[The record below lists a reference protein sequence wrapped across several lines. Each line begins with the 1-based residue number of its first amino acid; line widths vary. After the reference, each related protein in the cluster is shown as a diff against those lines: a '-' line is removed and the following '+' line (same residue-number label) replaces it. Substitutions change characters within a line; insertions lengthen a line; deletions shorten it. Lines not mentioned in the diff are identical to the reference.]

1 MGLLDRLLK
10 VLSEGGAVSYGDL
23 AHGLGVDQGLVRQM
37 VEHLAS
43 MGYLRPAGEPCGEEC
58 GACAVED
65 QCTNGGGGSV
75 WTLTEKGVRAAR
87 GAG

>member
-23 AHGLGVDQGLVRQM
+23 AHCLGVDQGLVRPM

-43 MGYLRPAGEPCGEEC
+43 IGYLRPAVESCGEGC
-58 GACAVED
+58 GACALEG
-65 QCTNGGGGSV
+65 QCSNGGPDSV
-75 WTLTEKGVRAAR
+75 WTLTEKGVRATR
-87 GAG
+87 GTG